1 MNTSITY
8 GQIFN
13 TNSDFDEATGI
24 GDKAYNLVFSA
35 DVPLAPGLVLAGDV
49 SKFDNDSHDRDSAPA
64 TRAGPRWAA
73 SAWRSDRSGARDEAA
88 GLAPPL
94 CVSAAAATRATGSVQ
109 ALQIEG
115 EELESREIEPR
126 AQGARQPDPSW

>member
-24 GDKAYNLVFSA
+24 GDKAYNVVFSA

-49 SKFDNDSHDRDSAPA
+49 SKFDNDATERLRHRRQGLDRGGQRPPGVLIARIS
-64 TRAGPRWAA
+64 R
-73 SAWRSDRSGARDEAA
+73 RSGGACPAA
-88 GLAPPL
+88 FRFDRRGDPGH
-94 CVSAAAATRATGSVQ
+94 GSVQ
-109 ALQIEG
+109 GLQIEG
-115 EELESREIEPR
+115 EELESREFEPR